1 MIKAIET
8 KYKGYRFR
16 SRTEARWAVFFDA
29 MGWEWEYEKE
39 GYYFDGTYYLP
50 DFWLPKEKTFAEVKG
65 GEFTK
70 KESEKCRMLS
80 KLSGFKCLQLDG
92 VPARK
97 PYWMW
102 EQENFDGA
110 RSFFIGRYKDN
121 WSGFWWTAFDGT
133 LQINNPE
140 FMREIEYCTKGRI
153 EESVNAALGA
163 RFEHGETGVSL

>member
-39 GYYFDGTYYLP
+39 GYDIDGTYYLP

-70 KESEKCRMLS
+70 EESEKCRMLS
-80 KLSGFKCLQLDG
+80 ELSGFKCLELDG
-92 VPARK
+92 CPQKK
-97 PYWMW
+97 PYFIWKSAL
-102 EQENFDGA
+102 EYDGK
-110 RSFFIGRYKDN
+110 SIKSSGIIGRYEDDY
-121 WSGFWWTAFDGT
+121 SGFWWEPIDSK
-133 LQINNPE
+133 E
-140 FMREIEYCTKGRI
+140 EYCTGGRI